1 MVRLG
6 SLVCFMGFFRLPK
19 GQTLLNEVLVNTG
32 GDPRTKGVITM
43 IPTPQQFW
51 NLYRE
56 ELRKRGSKEAFES
69 EPRWTALVTGIAKYV
84 CEKMDLSLHPEY
96 FRVDV
101 IAYDG
106 QGDDWWIRVAFEHEN
121 SPGWRDELCK
131 LAHVVAD
138 LRILATFYDNGKE
151 REPRSELQ
159 RAVTNLGERILR
171 VPDAQWL
178 FIFGPRRSDTET
190 RFFAY
195 TLDRNGQLQPLDED
209 EPLNPEDWYTPRSG

>member
-1 MVRLG
+1 MRLYA
-6 SLVCFMGFFRLPK
+6 LLKTPNNAKVK
-19 GQTLLNEVLVNTG
+19 GL
-32 GDPRTKGVITM
+32 ITM

-51 NLYRE
+51 DLYRE

-69 EPRWTALVTGIAKYV
+69 EPRWTALVTGIAKDV
-84 CEKMDLSLHPEY
+84 CEKMGLFLHPEY

-106 QGDDWWIRVAFEHEN
+106 EGDDWWIRVAFEHEN
-121 SPGWRDELCK
+121 SPRWRDELCK

-138 LRILATFYDNGKE
+138 LRVLATFYDDNDNSKE
-151 REPRSELQ
+151 PDPRSELQ

-178 FIFGPRRSDTET
+178 FIFGPRRSYANT

-195 TLDRNGQLQPLDED
+195 TLERNGQLHPLDEED
-209 EPLNPEDWYTPRSG
+209 PLNPEDWYTPRSG